1 MNMII
6 CMSDG
11 RALRQTTPGEPCP
24 QGEAAMTGI
33 KRVAKG
39 MFAALVMIGL
49 MAGASPQAA
58 AQSHEII
65 LGDDGI
71 HYKDWFLVSFLHLAE
86 DFHDARAEGKRFVI
100 LWESSNCPYC
110 RDLHQINFAIPE
122 ATSYIKERFAIL
134 QLNIFGSRE
143 VIDFDGE
150 ALTERQLARKYQVN
164 FTPTMQFFPESLEKM
179 EGKDGMAREVMRM
192 PGYFR
197 PFHFAAILEFVHDKR
212 YDDADFQAYL
222 MERRELIEK
231 RGLEPTHPIVHS
243 GG

>member
-1 MNMII
+1 MP
-6 CMSDG
+6 MS
-11 RALRQTTPGEPCP
+11 
-24 QGEAAMTGI
+24 GI
-33 KRVAKG
+33 QHIAKG
-39 MFAALVMIGL
+39 LFAGLVMVGL
-49 MAGASPQAA
+49 VVGNAPQAT

-71 HYKDWFLVSFLHLAE
+71 HYKDWFLVSFLELAE
-86 DFHDARAEGKRFVI
+86 DFEEARAEGKRFVI

-122 ATSYIKERFAIL
+122 TTDYIKERFAIL

-143 VIDFDGE
+143 VVDFDGE

-164 FTPTMQFFPESLEKM
+164 FTPTMQFFPETFEEM
-179 EGKDGMAREVMRM
+179 EGKAGMAREVMRM

-197 PFHFAAILEFVHDKR
+197 PYHFAAIHEYVHDKR
-212 YDDADFQAYL
+212 YEDTDFQAYL
-222 MERRELIEK
+222 LERRELVEDG
-231 RGLEPTHPIVHS
+231 GLEPTHPIVRS